1 MALRHGRWR
10 RTDGAAHHDFGPTIL
25 FGGHAVTAS
34 VTGTLFSAGYGY
46 EVVDGSESEDA
57 WGLTGRD

>member
-1 MALRHGRWR
+1 MTTALEIVKNTSIEYTPAVIKFTDPEAFKAAMAEVVQQY
-10 RTDGAAHHDFGPTIL
+10 D
-25 FGGHAVTAS
+25 
-34 VTGTLFSAGYGY
+34 GY